1 LFVLNQAPAFRKLND
16 FVEDVEDGEDI
27 MLSIPLLLCDEVRR
41 TLIELDSQKA
51 TACKSQNH
59 SLIANL

>member
-16 FVEDVEDGEDI
+16 FVEDGEDI

>member
-16 FVEDVEDGEDI
+16 FVEDGEDI
-27 MLSIPLLLCDEVRR
+27 MLSIPLLLCDEDRR